1 MRRAFNRQLLYKY
14 PVFFNCL
21 LLFVWY
27 LWNMR
32 TQLLSLRRK
41 SEIGLSVEC
50 RHAAADTELS
60 AKFMCVIDVRICVA
74 NQPNYFP

>member
-1 MRRAFNRQLLYKY
+1 MV
-14 PVFFNCL
+14 VFFNR

-27 LWNMR
+27 LWNRR

-60 AKFMCVIDVRICVA
+60 AKFMCVIDVQICVA
-74 NQPNYFP
+74 NLCGYVT